1 MIQKIDCLP
10 SFPSSQFFCFFILR
24 VCISWLAQMMLR
36 LGNFKLKKN
45 RYQASWYFVAKN
57 TCDRLYLWGLA
68 VISYCMAHRLWLRM
82 MCPHRHSGLNKA
94 PWCYF
99 CRINWGDVLNVV
111 PPNPRFILYSP
122 ARGIFRSHQHDMVLE
137 PNSRVASS
145 LPKHSCRDEWTR
157 SSLSE
162 KPDAAFLHVR
172 YLLVSSWYDSVLS
185 GSAQQHHPCLIAII
199 ILNLLLGSLKRQT
212 KQENKGRA
220 ILPPTG

>member
-1 MIQKIDCLP
+1 M
-10 SFPSSQFFCFFILR
+10 
-24 VCISWLAQMMLR
+24 
-36 LGNFKLKKN
+36 KKKKH
-45 RYQASWYFVAKN
+45 YQASWYSVAKN

-99 CRINWGDVLNVV
+99 RRINWGVVLNVV
-111 PPNPRFILYSP
+111 PPNPHFILYSP
-122 ARGIFRSHQHDMVLE
+122 AWGIFRSHQHDMELE
-137 PNSRVASS
+137 PESRVASS
-145 LPKHSCRDEWTR
+145 LRKYSCRDEWTR

-185 GSAQQHHPCLIAII
+185 GSAQQHHPCLISII
-199 ILNLLLGSLKRQT
+199 ILNLFLGSLKRQT
-212 KQENKGRA
+212 FTAAGKQRACYTATYRLKLELHQNHLGNKDSRGKSKVM
-220 ILPPTG
+220 